1 MRPGPERQLALIP
14 GVKVNAT
21 GVGVSVMTAVG
32 VSVITDVG
40 VSVITDVGVSV
51 ITGVTEG
58 MSVGGSA

>member
-1 MRPGPERQLALIP
+1 MALIP

-21 GVGVSVMTAVG
+21 GVGVSVMT
-32 VSVITDVG
+32 DVG
-40 VSVITDVGVSV
+40 VSVMTDVGVSV